1 MEDNKQSKKSSIN
14 SSQDQNPKKLSY
26 EQLQN
31 IAGQLQQ
38 QNMQLRRAL
47 SEQDY
52 TNAFKRLDY
61 LFKVMEFAHMFS
73 DDFISRITEEIEA
86 TITLPVENK
95 DKTEDTEKEK

>member
-1 MEDNKQSKKSSIN
+1 MEDNKKPKDS
-14 SSQDQNPKKLSY
+14 DQNPKKLSY

-73 DDFISRITEEIEA
+73 EGFVQKTADEIEN
-86 TITLPVENK
+86 TISLPA
-95 DKTEDTEKEK
+95 DKGEKENEQENIGE

>member
-1 MEDNKQSKKSSIN
+1 MEGNKQTKKGSTN
-14 SSQDQNPKKLSY
+14 EPQKLSY

-47 SEQDY
+47 GEQDY

-61 LFKVMEFAHMFS
+61 LFKVIEFEHMFS
-73 DDFISRITEEIEA
+73 NDFISKVVKEIETTITIPPVEEKDKQENTEE
-86 TITLPVENK
+86 
-95 DKTEDTEKEK
+95 EK